1 VRSLMGLSLSL
12 PSTTGVDLPLS
23 GGVLFRAS

>member
-1 VRSLMGLSLSL
+1 MGLSLSL